1 MKRIGLLIFVIVSAC
16 SLHAGA
22 QTIMT
27 IAGNGVAG
35 YNGDTIAATS
45 AELFGPYGVAI
56 DGQGN
61 KYIIDQQN
69 QRIRKVDAAGTI
81 TTICGTGVAGFSGD
95 SGLAVNAQIHNPWGI
110 TVDVAGN
117 VYIADFGNDRV
128 RKIDQTGII
137 TTIAGTGTTG
147 FSGDGGPA
155 VAAKI
160 TGPSGVAAD
169 IYGNVYFAD
178 RGNQRIRK
186 IDTAGI
192 INTIAGNGQVG
203 YNGDNWP
210 SATQASLNYPIALA
224 LDNTGN
230 IFVADE
236 FNQRIRKIDT
246 FNKISTVV
254 DTALSDPNGVA
265 LDSIGDI
272 FISNEGNYRII
283 KVVAANNHMVTVAG
297 DGVSGYNGDSSSALT
312 AEIGDC
318 KGLAV
323 DNSGNV
329 YFADYPN
336 NRVNMVTS
344 TVSVPAVYQNIS
356 GVSIYPNP
364 SAGVFMVNI
373 TSNDNEQAAVVITN
387 VLGETV
393 RNMSIATNKTQSID
407 LDVAAGVYF
416 FTATTANGK
425 WNGKLVVAAK

>member
-1 MKRIGLLIFVIVSAC
+1 MKL
-16 SLHAGA
+16 
-22 QTIMT
+22 
-27 IAGNGVAG
+27 
-35 YNGDTIAATS
+35 AT
-45 AELFGPYGVAI
+45 
-56 DGQGN
+56 
-61 KYIIDQQN
+61 
-69 QRIRKVDAAGTI
+69 
-81 TTICGTGVAGFSGD
+81 
-95 SGLAVNAQIHNPWGI
+95 
-110 TVDVAGN
+110 
-117 VYIADFGNDRV
+117 
-128 RKIDQTGII
+128 
-137 TTIAGTGTTG
+137 
-147 FSGDGGPA
+147 
-155 VAAKI
+155 
-160 TGPSGVAAD
+160 
-169 IYGNVYFAD
+169 
-178 RGNQRIRK
+178 
-186 IDTAGI
+186 
-192 INTIAGNGQVG
+192 
-203 YNGDNWP
+203 
-210 SATQASLNYPIALA
+210 
-224 LDNTGN
+224 
-230 IFVADE
+230 
-236 FNQRIRKIDT
+236 
-246 FNKISTVV
+246 
-254 DTALSDPNGVA
+254 SDPNGVA